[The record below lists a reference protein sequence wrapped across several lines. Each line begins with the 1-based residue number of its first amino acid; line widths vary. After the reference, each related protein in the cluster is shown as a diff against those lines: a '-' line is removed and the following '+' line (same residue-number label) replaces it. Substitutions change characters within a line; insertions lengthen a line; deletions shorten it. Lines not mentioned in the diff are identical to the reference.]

1 MQPLAMLVDFVR
13 ARSEMKK
20 EKKKHRAPNQL
31 TFCAAVCVDQRCTRP
46 SVRPSEMLAGGN
58 AMSVLFSVCVCVH
71 FGWTGGRNGC
81 KSDVWRTFLRSLIQS
96 CARVRV
102 V

>member
-13 ARSEMKK
+13 ARSDSSEMKK

-46 SVRPSEMLAGGN
+46 SVRPSARPSEMLAGGN
-58 AMSVLFSVCVCVH
+58 AMSVLFSVCVCV
-71 FGWTGGRNGC
+71 
-81 KSDVWRTFLRSLIQS
+81 
-96 CARVRV
+96 CAFRV
-102 V
+102 VGRPEWL